1 LQTPAR
7 ALASAGVEFRLIFW
21 SLALLN
27 MGAVA
32 ALAFSGLRAIR
43 AGRVAAHRRAMRL
56 AAWLVAG
63 FLLAYLAKRVWI
75 GAEDLSGWSRAALL
89 NLWIHEAL
97 VGTMLLCG
105 GAALF
110 FARRMADT
118 RRVTG
123 NAQDA
128 EAPSALLRRHRIAGR
143 IACGA
148 ALLGLLTACGILA
161 GMIARAH

>member
-1 LQTPAR
+1 M
-7 ALASAGVEFRLIFW
+7 EFRLIFW

-27 MGAVA
+27 MGAVT
-32 ALAFSGLRAIR
+32 ALALSGLRAIR
-43 AGRVAAHRRAMRL
+43 AGRVAAHRRFMRL

-63 FLLAYLAKRVWI
+63 FLLAYLAKRLLV
-75 GAEDLSGWSRAALL
+75 GAEDLSGWGRAALL
-89 NLWIHEAL
+89 NLWIHEAM

-110 FARRMADT
+110 FARRMAGT
-118 RRVTG
+118 RKVTG
-123 NAQDA
+123 NAQHP

-148 ALLGLLTACGILA
+148 AVLGLLTACGILA